1 MQTDILA
8 SRPRTDDG
16 QLLDQAGNNI
26 GRARIK
32 ALLIVPTAATAGV
45 VVFKDGGTSGST
57 RMTINTLA
65 NSTNSNYIILPGEGI
80 LFQTNIYVDVTD
92 IASVMVWYG

>member
-8 SRPRTDDG
+8 SRPRTNDG
-16 QLLDQAGNNI
+16 QLLDQAGNEI
-26 GRARIK
+26 GRTRIK
-32 ALLIVPTAATAGV
+32 AFLIIPTAAAGS
-45 VVFKDGGTSGST
+45 VVFKDGGASGST
-57 RMTINTLA
+57 KMTVNSLA
-65 NSTNSNYIILPGEGI
+65 NSTNSDYIILPGEGI

>member
-16 QLLDQAGNNI
+16 QLLDQAGENI

-32 ALLIVPTAATAGV
+32 ALLIVPTTAAGV
-45 VVFKDGGTSGST
+45 VVFKDGGASGST
-57 RMTINTLA
+57 KMTINMLA
-65 NSTNSNYIILPGEGI
+65 NSTNSDYIILPGEGV
-80 LFQTNIYVDVTD
+80 LFQTSIYVDVTD

>member
-8 SRPRTDDG
+8 SRPRTTDG

-26 GRARIK
+26 GRTRIK
-32 ALLIVPTAATAGV
+32 AFLIIPTAAAGV
-45 VVFKDGGTSGST
+45 VVFKDGGASGST
-57 RMTINTLA
+57 KMTINSLA
-65 NSTNSNYIILPGEGI
+65 NSTNSDYIILPGEGV
-80 LFQTNIYVDVTD
+80 LFQTDIYVDVTD

>member
-8 SRPRTDDG
+8 SRPRTTDG
-16 QLLDQAGNNI
+16 QLLDQAGNEI
-26 GRARIK
+26 GRTRIK
-32 ALLIVPTAATAGV
+32 AFLIIPTAAAGS
-45 VVFKDGGTSGST
+45 VVFKDGGASGST
-57 RMTINTLA
+57 KMTVNSLA
-65 NSTNSNYIILPGEGI
+65 NSTNSDYIILPGEGI

>member
-8 SRPRTDDG
+8 SQPRTNDG
-16 QLLDQAGNNI
+16 QLLDQAGNTI
-26 GRARIK
+26 GRTRVK
-32 ALLIVPTAATAGV
+32 AFLIIPTAAAGS
-45 VVFKDGGTSGST
+45 VVFKDGGSSGST
-57 RMTINTLA
+57 KMTVNSLA
-65 NSTNSNYIILPGEGI
+65 NSTNSDYIILPGEGV